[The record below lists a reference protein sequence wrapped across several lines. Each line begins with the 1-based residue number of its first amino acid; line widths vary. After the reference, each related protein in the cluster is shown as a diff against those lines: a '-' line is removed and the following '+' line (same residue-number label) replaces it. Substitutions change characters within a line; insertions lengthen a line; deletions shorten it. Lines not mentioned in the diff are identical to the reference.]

1 MAQKEMRA
9 GEEGV
14 PTSPTAAVWASEE
27 AWRVIHLH
35 WDAVDAFLEYLDSD
49 TSTGQGD
56 KLAKAARLAKE
67 AKASR

>member
-1 MAQKEMRA
+1 M
-9 GEEGV
+9 
-14 PTSPTAAVWASEE
+14 
-27 AWRVIHLH
+27 IHLH